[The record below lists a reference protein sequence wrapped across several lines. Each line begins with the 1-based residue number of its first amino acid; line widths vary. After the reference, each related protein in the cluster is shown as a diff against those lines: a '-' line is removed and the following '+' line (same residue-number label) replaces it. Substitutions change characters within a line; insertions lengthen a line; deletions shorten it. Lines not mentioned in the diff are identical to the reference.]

1 MSFFDAMILGIVQGL
16 TEFLPISSS
25 GHLVILEN
33 LLNIRTDTGV
43 LFNVLLH
50 FGTLLAICLVFKKDL
65 FRMLWWKPYIFFR
78 I

>member
-25 GHLVILEN
+25 GHLSLEN

-43 LFNVLLH
+43 LFDVLLH
-50 FGTLLAICLVFKKDL
+50 FGTLFAICLV
-65 FRMLWWKPYIFFR
+65 I
-78 I
+78 